1 MRLYQPQDAVL
12 DGTYKIPPIAKAV
25 S

>member
-1 MRLYQPQDAVL
+1 MRLYQPQAAVL
-12 DGTYKIPPIAKAV
+12 GGTYKIPPITKA